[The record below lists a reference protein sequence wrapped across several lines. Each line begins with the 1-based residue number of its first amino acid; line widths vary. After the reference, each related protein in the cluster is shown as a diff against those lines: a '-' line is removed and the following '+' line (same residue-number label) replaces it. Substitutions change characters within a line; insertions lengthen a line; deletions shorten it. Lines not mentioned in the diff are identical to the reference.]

1 MSEIILI
8 LYEITILWHSDNCM
22 YFRALFGCSFL
33 WMWLSREVSYSE
45 LKSHSSRWNLIIS
58 LEPIPRKLM
67 NQSLL
72 NTRNRRYQFWSSS
85 EILWA
90 WVLLLYLWIVSI
102 LKWHYLLL
110 TYLLSQRDW
119 QEHIYYLFNIYFIII
134 IILYSF
140 LLNLNYIIN
149 IYLWTK

>member
-1 MSEIILI
+1 MSKIILI

-33 WMWLSREVSYSE
+33 SVWLSREVSYSE

-58 LEPIPRKLM
+58 LESIPRKLM

>member
-8 LYEITILWHSDNCM
+8 LYEITILWHSDDYM

-33 WMWLSREVSYSE
+33 SVWSSREVSYSE

-72 NTRNRRYQFWSSS
+72 NTRNKRYQFWSSL

-102 LKWHYLLL
+102 LNWHYLLL
-110 TYLLSQRDW
+110 SVPVFRKGIDRNTFIIYPIYILLLW
-119 QEHIYYLFNIYFIII
+119 FIII
-134 IILYSF
+134 FVEFKL
-140 LLNLNYIIN
+140 
-149 IYLWTK
+149 